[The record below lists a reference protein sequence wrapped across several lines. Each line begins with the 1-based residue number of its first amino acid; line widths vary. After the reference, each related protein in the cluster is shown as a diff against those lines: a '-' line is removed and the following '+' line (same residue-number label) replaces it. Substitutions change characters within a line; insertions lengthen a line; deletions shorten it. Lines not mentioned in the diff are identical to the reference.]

1 MLMIP
6 GPSEPEPEV
15 LAELSLPIL
24 PHYGEKW
31 MSVYTETLN
40 MMQKVFRT
48 KNEVLIVPIPGQL
61 AVEMAAVNLVAKD
74 EEAVVCVNGVFS
86 ESIIDAVKAIG
97 GKPVAVRSELG
108 DGFTLAQVKAT
119 VDGMK
124 DPAGKSIFIVQNET
138 STGAAVD
145 PAEIFRYCKK
155 KGMFTVLDAISAIGG
170 TDLRADEWQVDYA
183 IGYASKAL
191 GGVNGAEPI
200 AISQAVW
207 DKVAKRK
214 GEVHSTFLDL
224 NVWREAID
232 IDGSWGHPHPTSMP
246 TSIIV
251 ALRKAV
257 SMALEEG
264 LENRYRR
271 HAEVAKEMRDGM
283 GELGLEVFTDSKY
296 YSNTVSVG
304 RVDPK
309 WEGELRKRL
318 VSDYNIMIAGGL
330 GPLRSK
336 VIRVGHMGSS
346 ARPEK
351 VRTTLAA
358 MAQILNKVR

>member
-1 MLMIP
+1 MIP

-24 PHYGEKW
+24 PHYGDKW
-31 MSVYTETLN
+31 MSVYTETLS
-40 MMQKVFRT
+40 MMKEVFRT
-48 KNEVLIVPIPGQL
+48 KNEVLIVPVPGQL
-61 AVEMAAVNLVAKD
+61 AVEMAALNLVGRG

-86 ESIIDAVKAIG
+86 EAIVDDIKAVG
-97 GKPVAVRSELG
+97 GTPVVVRSEFG
-108 DGFTLAQVKAT
+108 KGFTLAQVKAA
-119 VDGMK
+119 VDGIK
-124 DPAGKSIFIVQNET
+124 DPAGKSIFLVQNET
-138 STGAAVD
+138 STGAAVN

-170 TDLRADEWQVDYA
+170 TDLRVDDWKVDYA

-200 AISQAVW
+200 AISRAVW
-207 DKVAKRK
+207 DHVAKRK
-214 GEVHSTFLDL
+214 GKVRSTFLDL
-224 NVWREAID
+224 NVWRQAVD
-232 IDGSWGHPHPTSMP
+232 DDSSWGHPHPTSMP

-251 ALRKAV
+251 AFRKAV

-264 LENRYRR
+264 LEKRYRR
-271 HAEVAKEMRDGM
+271 HADVAKEMREGLE
-283 GELGLEVFTDSKY
+283 ELGLEIFTDPKY

-304 RVDPK
+304 AVDPK
-309 WEGELRKRL
+309 WDGEFRKRL

-330 GPLRSK
+330 GPLRGK
-336 VIRVGHMGSS
+336 VVRVGHMGSS

-351 VRTTLAA
+351 VRMTLAA
-358 MAQILNKVR
+358 MGQALKKVR